1 MKPSIC
7 NFFKGTWSQKRNMNY
22 FKITI
27 NQLFRNLTENNSF
40 EQNLPDWYDETF
52 MTYTRPNLA
61 KKIPNRAQKY
71 SGLSRH
77 VCGTDTY

>member
-1 MKPSIC
+1 
-7 NFFKGTWSQKRNMNY
+7 MNY

-52 MTYTRPNLA
+52 LTYTRPNLA

-77 VCGTDTY
+77 VSGTDTY